1 MYEYY
6 LNGGLKMNVKVDK
19 QENSKVVLEFTMDK
33 ETFEKELDKA
43 FHKNAKYFKV
53 PGFRNG
59 KVPRNVVEK
68 VYGEGVLYETVIEDN
83 VDDEYR
89 KAVEDNKLEVVSKPE
104 LDVKQI
110 GKGKDLIYT
119 VTLFVKPEATVKKY
133 KGLEVKKIDSKVS
146 KKDVDAAIESDRQ
159 KNARVVSVD
168 DRDLQKDDISTID
181 FEGFVDGVAFEGG
194 KAENFELT
202 IGSGQF
208 IPGFEDQLIGM
219 KIGEEKEINVTFPKE
234 YHAENLA
241 GKPAMFK
248 VKLISIK
255 SKILPE
261 LDDEFAKDVSEF
273 ETLADYR
280 KDVEKKVKKQ
290 KEESAKNQKEIAV
303 IDKLVENTEV
313 VIPESMI
320 DDEVESMSNQFA
332 SNLAYQGLDL
342 KTYCM
347 YMNTTEEEFKKNLRP
362 EAEKNVKLKLA
373 LDAIEK
379 LEEIKVEAKEIDE
392 KIDELKKQYGSEN
405 TNDDLNKNENVRH
418 YMEEKI
424 KQDKLMKIIVDSA
437 IEK

>member
-1 MYEYY
+1 MFPSSIHW
-6 LNGGLKMNVKVDK
+6 K
-19 QENSKVVLEFTMDK
+19 
-33 ETFEKELDKA
+33 
-43 FHKNAKYFKV
+43 
-53 PGFRNG
+53 
-59 KVPRNVVEK
+59 
-68 VYGEGVLYETVIEDN
+68 
-83 VDDEYR
+83 
-89 KAVEDNKLEVVSKPE
+89 
-104 LDVKQI
+104 
-110 GKGKDLIYT
+110 
-119 VTLFVKPEATVKKY
+119 
-133 KGLEVKKIDSKVS
+133 
-146 KKDVDAAIESDRQ
+146 
-159 KNARVVSVD
+159 
-168 DRDLQKDDISTID
+168 ST
-181 FEGFVDGVAFEGG
+181 
-194 KAENFELT
+194 K
-202 IGSGQF
+202 
-208 IPGFEDQLIGM
+208 
-219 KIGEEKEINVTFPKE
+219 
-234 YHAENLA
+234 H
-241 GKPAMFK
+241 
-248 VKLISIK
+248 
-255 SKILPE
+255 
-261 LDDEFAKDVSEF
+261 
-273 ETLADYR
+273 R

-379 LEEIKVEAKEIDE
+379 LENIKVEAKEIDE

>member
-1 MYEYY
+1 
-6 LNGGLKMNVKVDK
+6 MNVKVDK

-159 KNARVVSVD
+159 KNARVISVD

-379 LEEIKVEAKEIDE
+379 LEDIKVEAKEIDE

>member
-1 MYEYY
+1 
-6 LNGGLKMNVKVDK
+6 MNVKVDK

-83 VDDEYR
+83 VDDECR

-146 KKDVDAAIESDRQ
+146 KKEVDAAIESDRQ

-219 KIGEEKEINVTFPKE
+219 KIGEEREINVTFPKE

>member
-1 MYEYY
+1 
-6 LNGGLKMNVKVDK
+6 MNVKVDK

-159 KNARVVSVD
+159 KNARVISVD

>member
-1 MYEYY
+1 
-6 LNGGLKMNVKVDK
+6 MNVKVDK

-146 KKDVDAAIESDRQ
+146 KKEVDAAIESDRQ

-208 IPGFEDQLIGM
+208 IPGFEDKLIGM
-219 KIGEEKEINVTFPKE
+219 KIGEEREINVTFPKE

-379 LEEIKVEAKEIDE
+379 LEDIKVEAKEIDE

>member
-1 MYEYY
+1 
-6 LNGGLKMNVKVDK
+6 MNVKVDK

-83 VDDEYR
+83 IDDEYR

-379 LEEIKVEAKEIDE
+379 LEDIKVEAKEIDE

>member
-1 MYEYY
+1 
-6 LNGGLKMNVKVDK
+6 MNVKVDK

-104 LDVKQI
+104 LVVKQI
-110 GKGKDLIYT
+110 GKDKDLIYT
-119 VTLFVKPEATVKKY
+119 VTLFVKREATVKKY

-146 KKDVDAAIESDRQ
+146 KKEVDAAIESDRQ

-379 LEEIKVEAKEIDE
+379 LEDIKVEAKEIDE

>member
-1 MYEYY
+1 
-6 LNGGLKMNVKVDK
+6 MNVKVDK

-379 LEEIKVEAKEIDE
+379 LEDIKVEAKEIDE

>member
-1 MYEYY
+1 
-6 LNGGLKMNVKVDK
+6 MNVKVDK

-133 KGLEVKKIDSKVS
+133 KGLEIKKIDSKVS
-146 KKDVDAAIESDRQ
+146 KKEVDAAIESDRQ

-379 LEEIKVEAKEIDE
+379 LEDIKVEAKEIDE

>member
-1 MYEYY
+1 
-6 LNGGLKMNVKVDK
+6 MNVKVDR

-33 ETFEKELDKA
+33 DTFEKELDKA
-43 FHKNAKYFKV
+43 FHKNAKLFKV

-83 VDDEYR
+83 VDEEYR
-89 KAVEDNKLEVVSKPE
+89 KAVEENKLDVVSKPE
-104 LDVKQI
+104 LDIKQI

-133 KGLEVKKIDSKVS
+133 KGLEVKKIDTKVS

-159 KNARVVSVD
+159 KNARVVSVE
-168 DRDLQKDDISTID
+168 DRELQKDDISTID
-181 FEGFVDGVAFEGG
+181 FEGFVDGEAFEGG

-219 KIGEEKEINVTFPKE
+219 KIGEEREINVTFPKE

-241 GKPAMFK
+241 AKPAMFK

-273 ETLADYR
+273 DTLAEYR
-280 KDVEKKVKKQ
+280 KDVEKKVKEQ
-290 KEESAKNQKEIAV
+290 KEASAKNQKELAV
-303 IDKLVENTEV
+303 IDKLIENTEV
-313 VIPESMI
+313 IIPDAMI
-320 DDEVESMSNQFA
+320 DDEVENMSNQFS
-332 SNLAYQGLDL
+332 SNLAYQGLNL
-342 KTYCM
+342 ETYCQ
-347 YMNTTEEEFKKNLRP
+347 YMNTNIDDFKKNLRP

-373 LDAIEK
+373 LEAVEK
-379 LEEIKVEAKEIDE
+379 LEEIKVEDKEIDE
-392 KIDELKKQYGSEN
+392 KINELKKQYGSES

-424 KQDKLMKIIVDSA
+424 KQDKLMAVIIDAA

>member
-1 MYEYY
+1 
-6 LNGGLKMNVKVDK
+6 MNVKVDK

-146 KKDVDAAIESDRQ
+146 KKEVDAAIESDRQ

-208 IPGFEDQLIGM
+208 IPGFEDQLVGM
-219 KIGEEKEINVTFPKE
+219 KIGEEREINVTFPKE

>member
-1 MYEYY
+1 
-6 LNGGLKMNVKVDK
+6 MNVKVDK

-146 KKDVDAAIESDRQ
+146 KKEVDAAIESDRQ

-219 KIGEEKEINVTFPKE
+219 KIGEEREINVTFPKE

-347 YMNTTEEEFKKNLRP
+347 YMNTTEEEFKKNLKP

>member
-1 MYEYY
+1 
-6 LNGGLKMNVKVDK
+6 MNVKVDK

-146 KKDVDAAIESDRQ
+146 KKEVDAAIESDRQ

-219 KIGEEKEINVTFPKE
+219 KIGEEREINVTFPKE

-290 KEESAKNQKEIAV
+290 KQESAKNQKEIAV

-418 YMEEKI
+418 CMEEKI

>member
-1 MYEYY
+1 
-6 LNGGLKMNVKVDK
+6 MNVKVDK

-146 KKDVDAAIESDRQ
+146 KKEVDAAIESDRQ

-219 KIGEEKEINVTFPKE
+219 KIGEEREINVTFPKE

-313 VIPESMI
+313 GIPESMI

-424 KQDKLMKIIVDSA
+424 KQDKLMRIIVDSA

>member
-1 MYEYY
+1 
-6 LNGGLKMNVKVDK
+6 MNVKVDK

-59 KVPRNVVEK
+59 KVPRNVVER

-146 KKDVDAAIESDRQ
+146 KKEVDAAIESDRQ

-219 KIGEEKEINVTFPKE
+219 KIGEEREINVTFPKE

>member
-1 MYEYY
+1 
-6 LNGGLKMNVKVDK
+6 MNVKVDK

-146 KKDVDAAIESDRQ
+146 KKEVDAAIESDRQ

-168 DRDLQKDDISTID
+168 DRDLQKNDISTID

-219 KIGEEKEINVTFPKE
+219 KIGEEREINVTFPKE

-379 LEEIKVEAKEIDE
+379 LEDIKVEAKEIDE

>member
-1 MYEYY
+1 
-6 LNGGLKMNVKVDK
+6 MNVKVDK

-146 KKDVDAAIESDRQ
+146 KKEVDAAIESDRQ

-379 LEEIKVEAKEIDE
+379 LENIKVEAKEIDE

>member
-1 MYEYY
+1 
-6 LNGGLKMNVKVDK
+6 MNVKVDK

-146 KKDVDAAIESDRQ
+146 KKEVDAAIESDRQ

-219 KIGEEKEINVTFPKE
+219 KIGEEREINVTFPKE

-280 KDVEKKVKKQ
+280 KDVEKKEKKQ
-290 KEESAKNQKEIAV
+290 KQESAKNQKEIAV

>member
-1 MYEYY
+1 
-6 LNGGLKMNVKVDK
+6 MNVKVDK

-146 KKDVDAAIESDRQ
+146 KKEVDAAIESDRQ
-159 KNARVVSVD
+159 KNERVVSVD

-219 KIGEEKEINVTFPKE
+219 KIGEEREINVTFPKE

>member
-1 MYEYY
+1 
-6 LNGGLKMNVKVDK
+6 MNVKVDK

-379 LEEIKVEAKEIDE
+379 LEDIKVEAKEIDE

-418 YMEEKI
+418 YIEEKI